1 MRTIVFIAMSVVVAL
16 AGAWVYRG
24 FIRPIDPLPQQ
35 VLALAEHF
43 NRRGMEVRPYAVRHN
58 FRHSE
63 VLAVAAL
70 KISGFPLPI
79 EVILCPTERS
89 AIERLESVKRSP
101 NLMHPA
107 RNGRLVMVLGMWG
120 DDTTDMA
127 KKVTEAFASFD
138 AGSG

>member
-1 MRTIVFIAMSVVVAL
+1 MRSATRSWRRRRWENGISFEGPTYGTAM
-16 AGAWVYRG
+16 R
-24 FIRPIDPLPQQ
+24 IDPLPQE

-63 VLAVAAL
+63 VLAVAAV
-70 KISGFPLPI
+70 KIVGFPLPI
-79 EVILCPTERS
+79 EVILCPTEQS

-107 RNGRLVMVLGMWG
+107 RNGRLVMALGMWG
-120 DDTTDMA
+120 EHDGYG
-127 KKVTEAFASFD
+127 EE
-138 AGSG
+138 